1 MKGKEIR
8 TAVGI
13 ISLDNIVF
21 GEILV
26 DMLLGIKSVP
36 DNIRDRI
43 NRAMESD
50 KMEQPRGTAWD
61 KKSTDMEMW
70 VHICIDNKGL
80 SSWIMGDIMD
90 RENEA
95 WAGANVDVDLSGDM
109 GQLKPFLI
117 KAVIGKLFG

>member
-13 ISLDNIVF
+13 ISLDNIMF

-61 KKSTDMEMW
+61 KKSADMEMW
-70 VHICIDNKGL
+70 VHICIDSKGL

-95 WAGANVDVDLSGDM
+95 WTGANVDVDLSGDM

>member
-1 MKGKEIR
+1 MEGKEIR
-8 TAVGI
+8 TAVGV
-13 ISLDNIVF
+13 ISSDNIMF

-36 DNIRDRI
+36 ADIRNKI

-50 KMEQPRGTAWD
+50 KRKQSQRIAWNNRSAD
-61 KKSTDMEMW
+61 SEVW
-70 VHICIDNKGL
+70 LHICIDNNGF
-80 SSWIMGDIMD
+80 SSWIGANIMD
-90 RENEA
+90 RENET
-95 WAGANVDVDLSGDM
+95 WAGTSVDVDLSGDM